1 MTPTTKKTKL
11 YLKPAIFFDETL
23 SSLRDD
29 KMSNKLGIMFQLL
42 STKYNNSHMFVRY
55 SHVRE
60 DMIATGVLA
69 CVKGFDKF
77 EPYNKL
83 GLAIKNGLLE
93 QSDEDPSVFSY
104 SDSGE
109 TITFHFQDIKQHK
122 QPITKMLQEFEK
134 SNDLEGWDGEIL
146 EYDHKIC
153 NNPFAF
159 FTTCIH
165 NSLLLFL
172 KKEYQERNI
181 FNKIKIQEGLE
192 ADFGYLEMVRKK
204 DEEGLVSNPR
214 EDEDNTHLDLI
225 QWEED

>member
-1 MTPTTKKTKL
+1 MTTISKKTKL
-11 YLKPAIFFDETL
+11 YLKPTNFFNETL
-23 SSLRDD
+23 DSLRNDQ
-29 KMSNKLGIMFQLL
+29 MSNKLGIMFQLL

-93 QSDEDPSVFSY
+93 QSEEDPSIFSY
-104 SDSGE
+104 KDNGE
-109 TITFHFQDIKQHK
+109 TVTFHFQDIKQHK
-122 QPITKMLQEFEK
+122 QPITLMLQEFEK
-134 SNDLEGWDGEIL
+134 NNDLEGWDGEDL
-146 EYDHKIC
+146 DYDHKIC

-159 FTTCIH
+159 FTTCVH

-172 KKEYQERNI
+172 KKEYQARNI

-204 DEEGLVSNPR
+204 NEEDLVANPR
-214 EDEDNTHLDLI
+214 DDEDNTHLDLI
-225 QWEED
+225 QWDED

>member
-109 TITFHFQDIKQHK
+109 MITFHFQDIKQHK

-134 SNDLEGWDGEIL
+134 NNDLEGWDGEPL
-146 EYDHKIC
+146 DYDHKIC

-204 DEEGLVSNPR
+204 DEEDLVTNPR

>member
-11 YLKPAIFFDETL
+11 YLKPHIFFNETL

-60 DMIATGVLA
+60 DMIATGCLA

-109 TITFHFQDIKQHK
+109 MITFHFQDIKQHK
-122 QPITKMLQEFEK
+122 QPIAQMLKEFEK

-192 ADFGYLEMVRKK
+192 ADFGYLEMIRKK
-204 DEEGLVSNPR
+204 DDDDLVSNPR
-214 EDEDNTHLDLI
+214 EDESRPELDAI
-225 QWEED
+225 QWED

>member
-23 SSLRDD
+23 DSLRNDQ
-29 KMSNKLGIMFQLL
+29 MSNKLGIMFQLL

-204 DEEGLVSNPR
+204 DEEDLVTNPR
-214 EDEDNTHLDLI
+214 EDESRPELDAI
-225 QWEED
+225 QWED